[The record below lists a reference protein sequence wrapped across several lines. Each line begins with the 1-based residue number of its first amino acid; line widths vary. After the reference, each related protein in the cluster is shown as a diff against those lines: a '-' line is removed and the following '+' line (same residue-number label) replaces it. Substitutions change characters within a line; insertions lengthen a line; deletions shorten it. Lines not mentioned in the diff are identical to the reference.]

1 MSIFPAK
8 PKASILDSIVHFEI
22 PVDKMDRAQKFYK
35 ETFGWSINAI
45 PEMDYTL
52 VGTTATNEQGRPTE
66 PGAINGGMLVREEPV
81 KHTVVTINVKSI
93 DDAEKRLQKNGGK
106 MIRKKMPVADMGFA
120 AYFQDTE
127 GNVVGL
133 WETKTQ

>member
-1 MSIFPAK
+1 MNCLA
-8 PKASILDSIVHFEI
+8 DSVVHFEI
-22 PVDKMDRAQKFYK
+22 PVDKIDRAQKFYK
-35 ETFGWSINAI
+35 ETFGWTINAM

-52 VGTTATNEQGRPTE
+52 VGTTPTNEQGRPTE

-81 KHTVVTINVKSI
+81 KNTVVTISVKSI
-93 DDAEKRLQKNGGK
+93 DDAEKTIMKNGGK

-120 AYFQDTE
+120 AYFKDTE

-133 WETKTQ
+133 WETKSQ